1 MQIVDVTAP
10 GTPESYSE
18 VAAAAASS
26 FFCVFDTKI
35 SFQACALVETVYIYG
50 SCADSF
56 CGCCISYVGWR
67 CYYIVRS

>member
-26 FFCVFDTKI
+26 FCEFFC
-35 SFQACALVETVYIYG
+35 SACALVETVYIYG